1 MEFKMI
7 SKLEEGN
14 YITRYNLHYETADGK
29 NKIYEMISRN
39 PDMKTSEDVRNDGI
53 DAVVLIMEDETHE
66 HILISKE
73 FRLAANSWVYNF
85 PAGMIDPGEE
95 PDESA
100 RRELK
105 EETGMDLISIT
116 DHIGP
121 SYSAIGF
128 SNEKNVCIV
137 GTARGEFAKSSST
150 FEEIVPGWYTKEE
163 VRNLLHK
170 EAFTARTQAYCY
182 LWSKIEK

>member
-39 PDMKTSEDVRNDGI
+39 PDMKTSEDVKNDGI

-105 EETGMDLISIT
+105 EETGLDLISIT

-128 SNEKNVCIV
+128 SNEKNYSDCRKRAWPNHGHPLTWPFSETLCTNYFSSP
-137 GTARGEFAKSSST
+137 GTMAST
-150 FEEIVPGWYTKEE
+150 G
-163 VRNLLHK
+163 H
-170 EAFTARTQAYCY
+170 
-182 LWSKIEK
+182 

>member
-7 SKLEEGN
+7 NKLEEGN

-66 HILISKE
+66 HILINKE

-100 RRELK
+100 RDRRL
-105 EETGMDLISIT
+105 D
-116 DHIGP
+116 
-121 SYSAIGF
+121 
-128 SNEKNVCIV
+128 
-137 GTARGEFAKSSST
+137 
-150 FEEIVPGWYTKEE
+150 
-163 VRNLLHK
+163 
-170 EAFTARTQAYCY
+170 RT
-182 LWSKIEK
+182 